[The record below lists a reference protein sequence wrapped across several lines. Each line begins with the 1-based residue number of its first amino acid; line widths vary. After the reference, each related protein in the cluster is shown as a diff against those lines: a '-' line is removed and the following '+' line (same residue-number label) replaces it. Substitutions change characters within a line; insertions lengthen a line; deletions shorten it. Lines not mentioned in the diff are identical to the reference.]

1 MRNARLRA
9 ALGWA
14 GVAAFWLAAWLIAAH
29 AVDLELLLPSP
40 VQVLRRLGELIVT
53 QEFWLA
59 TAASF
64 GRVLAGA
71 LAALLAGC
79 LLAALGSLLPFFR
92 RLMLPFLSVIKAT
105 PVASFILLALVWLE
119 RDILPAVMAALIVL
133 PVIWGNLDTGIAAID
148 PGYKEMAKVYAIPP
162 MRRLRRL
169 YVPAVMPYF
178 ISACRAT
185 LGMAWKAGIA
195 AEVLCTP
202 PVSIGSNLYNT
213 KVYLETTDLFA
224 WTLTVILLSV
234 GIEYILMA
242 LIERIPGALPRTPSK
257 GAF

>member
-1 MRNARLRA
+1 MKNARLRA

-14 GVAAFWLAAWLIAAH
+14 VVAAFWLGAWFIAAR
-29 AVDLELLLPSP
+29 AVNLELLLPSP
-40 VQVLRRLGELIVT
+40 MQVLRRLGELILMP
-53 QEFWLA
+53 EFWLA
-59 TAASF
+59 TAASL

-71 LAALLAGC
+71 LAALFIGSLFAV
-79 LLAALGSLLPFFR
+79 LGSFFPFFR
-92 RLMLPFLSVIKAT
+92 RLILPLLSVIKAT

-133 PVIWGNLDTGIAAID
+133 PVIWGNLDTGIGAID
-148 PGYKEMAKVYAIPP
+148 PAYKEMAKIYAIPP
-162 MRRLRRL
+162 MRQLRRL
-169 YVPAVMPYF
+169 YLPAVMPYF

-213 KVYLETTDLFA
+213 KIYLETTDLFA

-234 GIEYILMA
+234 GIEYILMK